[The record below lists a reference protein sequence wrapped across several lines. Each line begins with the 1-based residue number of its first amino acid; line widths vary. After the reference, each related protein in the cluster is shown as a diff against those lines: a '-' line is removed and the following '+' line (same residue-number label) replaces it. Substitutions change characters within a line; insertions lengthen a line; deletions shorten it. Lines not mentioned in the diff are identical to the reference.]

1 MAKHAHKPVAKIN
14 IPMCIAAILFCLTLF
29 SFHLT
34 GGLYARYITT
44 GTSSDSARVITFG
57 DLTLTETGD
66 FYQPGK
72 ILIAPGINLQKKV
85 TVAFEGSEAATYI
98 FVAITP
104 STWVASSDH
113 LSYSLTV
120 NSKAA
125 MEFDIAAGWTY
136 LKTTGST
143 HVYVYHEPLAP
154 NTPLSVDL
162 IANDGKMTVNDQ
174 LTKSDL
180 AALPNVAI
188 NLRAAAVQLNGFA
201 TPEAAWDSVS
211 AK

>member
-1 MAKHAHKPVAKIN
+1 MAKHARKPVAKIN

-57 DLTLTETGD
+57 DLTLTETGS
-66 FYQPGK
+66 FYK
-72 ILIAPGINLQKKV
+72 EKLLIAPGINLQKKV

-104 STWVASSDH
+104 SAWVASSDH

-120 NSKAA
+120 NGKAA

-154 NTPLSVDL
+154 NTPLSVEL
-162 IANDGKMTVNDQ
+162 IANDGNMTINDQ